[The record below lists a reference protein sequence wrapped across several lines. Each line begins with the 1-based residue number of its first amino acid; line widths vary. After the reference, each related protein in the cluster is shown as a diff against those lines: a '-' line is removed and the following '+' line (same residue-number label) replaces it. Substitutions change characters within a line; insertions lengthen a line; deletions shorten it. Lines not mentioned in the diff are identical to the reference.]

1 VLYYGAGQSYVDAL
15 RIFDHAANKPPLSAR
30 TGPFLCLT
38 TPIER
43 KGGIAARRQIS
54 TKELADYVVKRVEE

>member
-1 VLYYGAGQSYVDAL
+1 
-15 RIFDHAANKPPLSAR
+15 
-30 TGPFLCLT
+30 LT